1 MISVRSCRVLKL
13 LISQSYLRGR
23 PSQFAL
29 VNQIAHFTSKLEAA
43 NMVPLVATLIL
54 KESIS
59 VIPTIYPQ
67 RPGELECDF
76 SLAWL
81 FNHLYD
87 CSLFMGFF
95 HVLLRMQFY
104 MKTGQCK
111 FGERCKFHHPIDRS
125 APTSVLKQTPQ
136 QTVKLTLAGLPRREV
151 LCWNH

>member
-1 MISVRSCRVLKL
+1 MLPFPI
-13 LISQSYLRGR
+13 Q
-23 PSQFAL
+23 
-29 VNQIAHFTSKLEAA
+29 
-43 NMVPLVATLIL
+43 
-54 KESIS
+54 
-59 VIPTIYPQ
+59 
-67 RPGELECDF
+67 F

-87 CSLFMGFF
+87 CSLLTGSF